1 MVVASLIENVKE
13 FKILRL
19 NLRETHRN
27 ELNEDRFLVLSWEK
41 ARRIAERFGWS
52 VSEFVR
58 SGIEKMMLEKN
69 PALPEDLVSLYH
81 GILKR

>member
-1 MVVASLIENVKE
+1 MGGGE
-13 FKILRL
+13 
-19 NLRETHRN
+19 
-27 ELNEDRFLVLSWEK
+27 
-41 ARRIAERFGWS
+41 RIAERFGWS

>member
-1 MVVASLIENVKE
+1 MIENVKE

>member
-41 ARRIAERFGWS
+41 ARRLAERFGWS